1 MKIFFDFEFTGL
13 TMKTTPISLGM
24 VTEDGHKFYAEF
36 TDYDKA
42 QCDEWINENVINK
55 LLYNDDVFYFENDEV
70 GKKIIIKND
79 KQRIS
84 DSVHEWLK
92 QFKNI
97 EFWGDCVAYDWLL
110 MTDLLGMGK
119 PMRKFPNNFISY
131 QAFDVFTA
139 LKLNITEFKKNRHE
153 LLELDKN
160 ESQHNSL
167 YDAEITKMV
176 YDKFVAKKNNV
187 S

>member
-13 TMKTTPISLGM
+13 TMRTTPISLGM
-24 VTEDGHKFYAEF
+24 ITEDGHKFYAEF
-36 TDYDKA
+36 RDYDKT
-42 QCDEWINENVINK
+42 QCDDWINDNVISK
-55 LLYNDDVFYFENDEV
+55 LLYNDEMFYLENDIEN
-70 GKKIIIKND
+70 KKVIIKND
-79 KQRIS
+79 KKAIS

-119 PMRKFPNNFISY
+119 PMRKFPNNFTSY
-131 QAFDVFTA
+131 QAFDIFTV
-139 LKLNITEFKKNRHE
+139 LKMEYYNPKKNRHE
-153 LLELDKN
+153 ILGIEN
-160 ESQHNSL
+160 IGQHNAL
-167 YDAEITKMV
+167 YDAEVTMKL
-176 YDKFVAKKNNV
+176 YNRFVKKNNE

>member
-36 TDYDKA
+36 TDYNKE
-42 QCDEWINENVINK
+42 QCDDWINENVINK
-55 LLYNDDVFYFENDEV
+55 LQYNDEIFYLENDKENN
-70 GKKIIIKND
+70 KLIIKNN
-79 KQRIS
+79 KQAIS

-92 QFKNI
+92 QFKDI

-110 MTDLLGMGK
+110 MIDLLGMGK
-119 PMRKFPNNFISY
+119 PMRKFPNNFTSY
-131 QAFDVFTA
+131 QAFDIFTV
-139 LKLNITEFKKNRHE
+139 LKMEYYNPKKNRHE
-153 LLELDKN
+153 ILGIEN
-160 ESQHNSL
+160 TNQHNAL
-167 YDAEITKMV
+167 YDAEITMKL
-176 YDKFVAKKNNV
+176 YNRFVKKNNE